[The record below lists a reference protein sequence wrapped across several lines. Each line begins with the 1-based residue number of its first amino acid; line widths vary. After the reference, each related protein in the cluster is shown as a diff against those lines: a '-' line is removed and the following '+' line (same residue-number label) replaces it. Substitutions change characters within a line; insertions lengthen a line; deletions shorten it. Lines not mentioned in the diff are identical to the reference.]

1 MISRWIGWLRG
12 QPGNKQVILYSG
24 GGMLVFLMWASLA
37 PVDEVT
43 HGQGRVIPSS
53 KAQVIQSA
61 EPATIEEILV
71 RSGQKVSKGQ
81 LLVQLDD
88 AMLASELGQLQA
100 ETRSLTARAG
110 RLEKEGTGAG
120 AICAAGA
127 DGRIAP
133 ECMQEQALAAVREST
148 LRSKQDAMAAA
159 VDQRRRE
166 LGEAQATIDSLTSSV
181 GLARKRVEML
191 EPLAAKSII
200 PQTELL
206 DARRD
211 LVDAQGR
218 LNAAQQ
224 QASRA
229 SAAIREAQAQLSE
242 ANYQFRQDAL
252 NERSQLE
259 AKIAVNSESLRGARG
274 RAQRAEIRS
283 PVDGVVNDVQVTTIG
298 GFVSP
303 GQKIMQIVPVG
314 EKLLVE
320 ARVKPNDIAFIKTG
334 DRAVV
339 KVTAYDFSIYG
350 GLTGTVQQVSADSV
364 YDEATREAYFTV
376 VVETDRAWLGSGA
389 HRLPITPGMVC
400 DVEILTGRKSVLAY
414 LLKPI
419 MKARSEALRER

>member
-24 GGMLVFLMWASLA
+24 GGMLAFLLWASLA

-61 EPATIEEILV
+61 EPTTIEEILV
-71 RSGQKVSKGQ
+71 RSGQKVGKGQ
-81 LLVQLDD
+81 LLVRLDD

-110 RLEKEGTGAG
+110 RLEREGTGAG
-120 AICAAGA
+120 AACTTG
-127 DGRIAP
+127 GP
-133 ECMQEQALAAVREST
+133 ECQQEQALAAVRQSA
-148 LRSKQDAMAAA
+148 LRSKQDAMSAQ
-159 VDQRRRE
+159 VEQRRRE
-166 LGEAQATIDSLTSSV
+166 LGEAQATIASLGGSV
-181 GLARKRVEML
+181 QLARQRVSML

-242 ANYQFRQDAL
+242 ANFQFRQDAL

-259 AKIAVNSESLRGARG
+259 TKIAVNSESLRGAKG

-314 EKLLVE
+314 DKLLVE

-350 GLTGTVQQVSADSV
+350 GLSGTVQQVSADSV

-376 VVETDRAWLGSGA
+376 IVETDRAWLGSGA
-389 HRLPITPGMVC
+389 HKLPITPGMVC

>member
-1 MISRWIGWLRG
+1 MMGRWISWLRG

-24 GGMLVFLMWASLA
+24 GGMLAFLLWASLA

-43 HGQGRVIPSS
+43 RGQGRVIPSS

-61 EPATIEEILV
+61 EPTTIEEILV

-81 LLVQLDD
+81 LLVRLDD

-120 AICAAGA
+120 ADCSTG
-127 DGRIAP
+127 GP
-133 ECMQEQALAAVREST
+133 ECQQEQALAAVRQAA
-148 LRSKQDAMAAA
+148 LRSKQDGLSAQ
-159 VDQRRRE
+159 VEQRRRE
-166 LGEAQATIDSLTSSV
+166 LGEAQATIDSLGGSV
-181 GLARKRVEML
+181 QLARQRVSML

-242 ANYQFRQDAL
+242 ANFQFRQDAL

-259 AKIAVNSESLRGARG
+259 AKIAVNSESLRGAKG

-298 GFVSP
+298 GFVTA
-303 GQKIMQIVPVG
+303 GQKIMQIVPIG
-314 EKLLVE
+314 DKLLVE

-350 GLTGTVQQVSADSV
+350 GLSGTVQQVSADSV
-364 YDEATREAYFTV
+364 YDEVTREAYFTV

-389 HRLPITPGMVC
+389 HKLPITPGMVC
-400 DVEILTGRKSVLAY
+400 DVEIMTGRKSVLAY

-419 MKARSEALRER
+419 TKARSEALRER

>member
-1 MISRWIGWLRG
+1 MMGRWISWLRG

-24 GGMLVFLMWASLA
+24 GGMLAFLMWASLA

-61 EPATIEEILV
+61 EPTTIEEILV
-71 RSGQKVSKGQ
+71 RSGQKVGRGQ
-81 LLVQLDD
+81 LLVRLDD
-88 AMLASELGQLQA
+88 AMLSSELGQLQA

-110 RLEKEGTGAG
+110 RLEQEGTGAG
-120 AICAAGA
+120 ANCDTG
-127 DGRIAP
+127 GP
-133 ECMQEQALAAVREST
+133 ECQQEQALAAVRQSA
-148 LRSKQDAMAAA
+148 LRSKQDGLSAQ
-159 VDQRRRE
+159 VEQRRRE
-166 LGEAQATIDSLTSSV
+166 LGEAQATIDSLGGSV
-181 GLARKRVEML
+181 QLARQRVAML

-242 ANYQFRQDAL
+242 ANFQFRQDAL

-259 AKIAVNSESLRGARG
+259 AKIAVNSESLRGAKG

-298 GFVSP
+298 GFVTA
-303 GQKIMQIVPVG
+303 GQKIMQIVPIG
-314 EKLLVE
+314 DKLLVE
-320 ARVKPNDIAFIKTG
+320 TRVKPNDIAFIKTG

-350 GLTGTVQQVSADSV
+350 GLSGTVQQVSADSV

-376 VVETDRAWLGSGA
+376 VVETDRAWLGTGA
-389 HRLPITPGMVC
+389 HKLPITPGMVC

-419 MKARSEALRER
+419 MKARAEALRER

>member
-1 MISRWIGWLRG
+1 MMGRWISWLRG

-24 GGMLVFLMWASLA
+24 GGVLAFLMWASLA

-61 EPATIEEILV
+61 EPTTIEEILV
-71 RSGQKVSKGQ
+71 RSGQKVGKGQ
-81 LLVQLDD
+81 LLVRLDD
-88 AMLASELGQLQA
+88 AMLSSELGQLQA

-110 RLEKEGTGAG
+110 RLEQEGTGAG
-120 AICAAGA
+120 ANCDTG
-127 DGRIAP
+127 GP
-133 ECMQEQALAAVREST
+133 ECQQEQALAAVRQSA
-148 LRSKQDAMAAA
+148 LRSKQDGLSAQ
-159 VDQRRRE
+159 VEQRRRE
-166 LGEAQATIDSLTSSV
+166 LGEAQATIDSLGGSV
-181 GLARKRVEML
+181 QLARQRVAML

-242 ANYQFRQDAL
+242 ANFQFRQDAL

-259 AKIAVNSESLRGARG
+259 AKIAVNSESLRGAKG

-298 GFVSP
+298 GFVTA
-303 GQKIMQIVPVG
+303 GQKIMQIVPIG
-314 EKLLVE
+314 DKLLVE
-320 ARVKPNDIAFIKTG
+320 TRVKPNDIAFIKTG

-350 GLTGTVQQVSADSV
+350 GLSGTVQQVSADSV

-376 VVETDRAWLGSGA
+376 VVETDRAWLGTGA
-389 HRLPITPGMVC
+389 HKLPITPGMVC

-419 MKARSEALRER
+419 MKARAEALRER

>member
-1 MISRWIGWLRG
+1 MISRWVSWLRG

-61 EPATIEEILV
+61 EPTTIEEILV
-71 RSGQKVSKGQ
+71 RSGQKVGKGQ
-81 LLVQLDD
+81 LLVRLDD
-88 AMLASELGQLQA
+88 AMLASELGQIQA

-110 RLEKEGTGAG
+110 RLEREGTGTG
-120 AICAAGA
+120 AACATG
-127 DGRIAP
+127 GP
-133 ECMQEQALAAVREST
+133 ECQQEQALAAVRQSA
-148 LRSKQDAMAAA
+148 LRSKQDAMSAQ

-166 LGEAQATIDSLTSSV
+166 LGEAQATIDSLGGSV
-181 GLARKRVEML
+181 QLARQRVAML

-206 DARRD
+206 DARRE

-259 AKIAVNSESLRGARG
+259 AKIAVNSESLRGAKG

-298 GFVSP
+298 GYVSP

-389 HRLPITPGMVC
+389 HKLPITPGMVC

>member
-1 MISRWIGWLRG
+1 MISRWISWLRG

-61 EPATIEEILV
+61 EPTTIEEILV

-81 LLVQLDD
+81 LLVRLDD
-88 AMLASELGQLQA
+88 AMLASELGQIQA

-110 RLEKEGTGAG
+110 RLEKEGTGTG
-120 AICAAGA
+120 AACATG
-127 DGRIAP
+127 GP
-133 ECMQEQALAAVREST
+133 ECAQEQALAAVRQSA
-148 LRSKQDAMAAA
+148 LRSKQDAMSAA

-166 LGEAQATIDSLTSSV
+166 LGEAQATIDSLGGSV
-181 GLARKRVEML
+181 QLARQRVAML

-229 SAAIREAQAQLSE
+229 SAAIREAQAQQSE
-242 ANYQFRQDAL
+242 ANFQFRQDAL

-259 AKIAVNSESLRGARG
+259 AKIAVNSESLRGAKG

-298 GFVSP
+298 GYVSP

-389 HRLPITPGMVC
+389 HKLPITPGMVC
-400 DVEILTGRKSVLAY
+400 DVEIMTGRKSVLAY

>member
-1 MISRWIGWLRG
+1 MMRRWIGWLRG
-12 QPGNKQVILYSG
+12 QPGNRQVILYSG
-24 GGMLVFLMWASLA
+24 GGMVAFLLWASLA

-71 RSGQKVSKGQ
+71 RSGQKVGKGQ
-81 LLVQLDD
+81 LLVRLDD
-88 AMLASELGQLQA
+88 ALLASELGQLQA

-110 RLEKEGTGAG
+110 RLEQEGTGTG
-120 AICAAGA
+120 AVCATG
-127 DGRIAP
+127 GP
-133 ECMQEQALAAVREST
+133 ECQQEQALAAVRQSA
-148 LRSKQDAMAAA
+148 LRSKQDALSAQ

-166 LGEAQATIDSLTSSV
+166 LGEAQATIDSLTGSV
-181 GLARKRVEML
+181 QLARQRVGML
-191 EPLAAKSII
+191 EPLAAKAII

-242 ANYQFRQDAL
+242 AHYQFRQDAL

-259 AKIAVNSESLRGARG
+259 AKIAVNSESLRGAKG

-298 GFVSP
+298 GFVTA
-303 GQKIMQIVPVG
+303 GQKIMQIVPIG
-314 EKLLVE
+314 DKLLVE

-376 VVETDRAWLGSGA
+376 VVETDRAWLGSGT
-389 HRLPITPGMVC
+389 RKLPITPGMVC
-400 DVEILTGRKSVLAY
+400 DVEILTGQKSVLAY

-419 MKARSEALRER
+419 IKAREEALRER

>member
-1 MISRWIGWLRG
+1 MMSRWINWLRG

-24 GGMLVFLMWASLA
+24 GGMLAFLLWASLA

-61 EPATIEEILV
+61 EPTTIEEILV
-71 RSGQKVSKGQ
+71 RSGQKVHKGQ
-81 LLVQLDD
+81 LLVRLDD
-88 AMLASELGQLQA
+88 AMLASELGQIQA

-110 RLEKEGTGAG
+110 RLEREGTGAG
-120 AICAAGA
+120 SVCAAGA
-127 DGRIAP
+127 P
-133 ECMQEQALAAVREST
+133 ECEQEQALAAVRQSA
-148 LRSKQDAMAAA
+148 LRSKQDAMSAQ
-159 VDQRRRE
+159 VEQRRRE
-166 LGEAQATIDSLTSSV
+166 LGEAQATIDSLGNSV
-181 GLARKRVEML
+181 QLARQRVAML

-229 SAAIREAQAQLSE
+229 SASIREAQAQLSE
-242 ANYQFRQDAL
+242 ANFQFRQDAL

-259 AKIAVNSESLRGARG
+259 AKIAVNSESLRGAKG

-376 VVETDRAWLGSGA
+376 VVETDRAWLGSGE
-389 HRLPITPGMVC
+389 HKLPITPGMVC

>member
-61 EPATIEEILV
+61 EPTTIEEILV

-81 LLVQLDD
+81 LLVRLDD

-120 AICAAGA
+120 AACATG
-127 DGRIAP
+127 GP
-133 ECMQEQALAAVREST
+133 ECQQEQALAAVRQSA
-148 LRSKQDAMAAA
+148 LRSKQDALSAQ

-166 LGEAQATIDSLTSSV
+166 LGEAQATIASLGGSV
-181 GLARKRVEML
+181 QLAHQRVAML
-191 EPLAAKSII
+191 EPLAAKSIV

-206 DARRD
+206 DARRE

-218 LNAAQQ
+218 LSAAQQ

-242 ANYQFRQDAL
+242 ASFQFKQDAL

-259 AKIAVNSESLRGARG
+259 AKIAVNSESLRGAKG

-298 GFVSP
+298 GYVSP

-389 HRLPITPGMVC
+389 HKLPITPGMVC

>member
-1 MISRWIGWLRG
+1 MMGRWISWLRG
-12 QPGNKQVILYSG
+12 QPGNKQVILYSS
-24 GGMLVFLMWASLA
+24 GGMLAFLLWASLA

-61 EPATIEEILV
+61 EPTTIEEILV

-81 LLVQLDD
+81 LLVRLDD

-110 RLEKEGTGAG
+110 RLEKEGTGTG
-120 AICAAGA
+120 ANCATG
-127 DGRIAP
+127 GP
-133 ECMQEQALAAVREST
+133 ECQQEQALAAVRQSA
-148 LRSKQDAMAAA
+148 LRSKQDGLSAQ
-159 VDQRRRE
+159 VEQRRRE
-166 LGEAQATIDSLTSSV
+166 LGEAQATIDSLGGSV
-181 GLARKRVEML
+181 QLARQRVAML

-242 ANYQFRQDAL
+242 ANFQFKQDAL

-259 AKIAVNSESLRGARG
+259 AKIAVNSESLRGAKG

-298 GFVSP
+298 GFVTA
-303 GQKIMQIVPVG
+303 GQKIMQIVPIG
-314 EKLLVE
+314 DKLLVE

-350 GLTGTVQQVSADSV
+350 GLSGTVQQVSADSV

-376 VVETDRAWLGSGA
+376 VVETDRAWLGTGA
-389 HRLPITPGMVC
+389 HKLPITPGMVC

-419 MKARSEALRER
+419 MKARAEALRER

>member
-1 MISRWIGWLRG
+1 MMGRWISWLRG
-12 QPGNKQVILYSG
+12 QPGNKQVILYSS
-24 GGMLVFLMWASLA
+24 GGMLAFLLWASLA

-61 EPATIEEILV
+61 EPTTIEEILV

-81 LLVQLDD
+81 LLVRLDD

-110 RLEKEGTGAG
+110 RLEKEGTGTG
-120 AICAAGA
+120 ANCATG
-127 DGRIAP
+127 GP
-133 ECMQEQALAAVREST
+133 ECQQEQALAAVRQSA
-148 LRSKQDAMAAA
+148 LRSKQDGLSAQ
-159 VDQRRRE
+159 VEQRRRE
-166 LGEAQATIDSLTSSV
+166 LGEAQATIDSLGGSV
-181 GLARKRVEML
+181 QLARQRVAML
-191 EPLAAKSII
+191 EPLAAKSIV

-206 DARRD
+206 DARRE

-242 ANYQFRQDAL
+242 ANFQFKQDAL

-259 AKIAVNSESLRGARG
+259 AKIAVNSESLRGAKG

-298 GFVSP
+298 GFVTA
-303 GQKIMQIVPVG
+303 GQKIMQIVPIG
-314 EKLLVE
+314 DKLLVE

-334 DRAVV
+334 DRAVI

-350 GLTGTVQQVSADSV
+350 GLSGTVQQVSADSV

-376 VVETDRAWLGSGA
+376 VVETDRAWLGTGA
-389 HRLPITPGMVC
+389 HKLPITPGMVC

>member
-1 MISRWIGWLRG
+1 M
-12 QPGNKQVILYSG
+12 
-24 GGMLVFLMWASLA
+24 ASLSFLPTIPKHRQPLTGSQRVIVITTIGFFLFILWA
-37 PVDEVT
+37 ALADVDEVT
-43 HGQGRVIPSS
+43 RGQGKVIPSS
-53 KAQVIQSA
+53 KVQLIQ
-61 EPATIEEILV
+61 ATEASTISELLV
-71 RSGQKVSKGQ
+71 RSGQQVKRGQ
-81 LLVQLDD
+81 LLARLDNPE
-88 AMLASELGQLQA
+88 SRQLQA
-100 ETRSLTARAG
+100 ET
-110 RLEKEGTGAG
+110 
-120 AICAAGA
+120 
-127 DGRIAP
+127 
-133 ECMQEQALAAVREST
+133 QALEARSARLASEGLGSSAGGLDSDEATLTQVRREALSSRVAALNATAE
-148 LRSKQDAMAAA
+148 
-159 VDQRRRE
+159 QRRRE
-166 LGEAQATIDSLTSSV
+166 MAEANANVSSLSSSLE
-181 GLARKRVEML
+181 LARQRVSML

-229 SAAIREAQAQLSE
+229 SASIREAQAQLSE
-242 ANYQFRQDAL
+242 ANFQFRQDAL

-259 AKIAVNSESLRGARG
+259 AKIAVNSESLRGAKG

-376 VVETDRAWLGSGA
+376 VVETDRAWLGSGE
-389 HRLPITPGMVC
+389 HKLPITPGMVC

>member
-1 MISRWIGWLRG
+1 MMSRWIGWLRG

-24 GGMLVFLMWASLA
+24 GGMVAFLLWASVA

-61 EPATIEEILV
+61 EPTTIEEILV
-71 RSGQKVSKGQ
+71 RSGQKVRKGQ
-81 LLVQLDD
+81 LLVRLDD
-88 AMLASELGQLQA
+88 AMLASELGQIQA

-110 RLEKEGTGAG
+110 RLQQEGTGAG
-120 AICAAGA
+120 SLCTTG
-127 DGRIAP
+127 GP
-133 ECMQEQALAAVREST
+133 ECAQEQALAAVRQSA
-148 LRSKQDAMAAA
+148 LRSKQDALAAQ
-159 VDQRRRE
+159 VDQRRRD
-166 LGEAQATIDSLTSSV
+166 LGEAQATIASLGGSV
-181 GLARKRVEML
+181 QLAKQRVSML

-206 DARRD
+206 DARRE

-229 SAAIREAQAQLSE
+229 SAAIREAQAQQSE
-242 ANYQFRQDAL
+242 ANFQFRQDAL

-298 GFVSP
+298 GYVSP
-303 GQKIMQIVPVG
+303 GQKIMQVVPMG

-350 GLTGTVQQVSADSV
+350 GLSGTVQQVSADSV

-419 MKARSEALRER
+419 MKARDEALRER

>member
-1 MISRWIGWLRG
+1 MMGRWISWLRG

-24 GGMLVFLMWASLA
+24 GGMLAFLMWASLA

-61 EPATIEEILV
+61 EPTTIEEILV
-71 RSGQKVSKGQ
+71 RSGQKVGKGQ
-81 LLVQLDD
+81 LLVRLDD
-88 AMLASELGQLQA
+88 AMLSSELGQLQA

-110 RLEKEGTGAG
+110 RLEQEGTGAG
-120 AICAAGA
+120 ANCDTG
-127 DGRIAP
+127 GP
-133 ECMQEQALAAVREST
+133 ECQQEQALAAVRQSA
-148 LRSKQDAMAAA
+148 LRSKQDGLSAQ
-159 VDQRRRE
+159 VEQRRRE
-166 LGEAQATIDSLTSSV
+166 LGEAQATIDSLGGSV
-181 GLARKRVEML
+181 QLARQRVAML

-242 ANYQFRQDAL
+242 ANFQFRQDAL

-259 AKIAVNSESLRGARG
+259 AKIAVNSESLRGAKG

-298 GFVSP
+298 GFVTA
-303 GQKIMQIVPVG
+303 GQKIMQIVPIG
-314 EKLLVE
+314 DKLLVE
-320 ARVKPNDIAFIKTG
+320 TRVKPNDIAFIKTG

-350 GLTGTVQQVSADSV
+350 GLSGTVQQVSADSV

-389 HRLPITPGMVC
+389 HKLPITPGMVC

-419 MKARSEALRER
+419 MKARAEALRER

>member
-1 MISRWIGWLRG
+1 MMGRWISWLRG
-12 QPGNKQVILYSG
+12 QPGNKQVILYSS
-24 GGMLVFLMWASLA
+24 GGMLAFLLWASLA

-61 EPATIEEILV
+61 EPTTIEEILV

-81 LLVQLDD
+81 LLVRLDD

-110 RLEKEGTGAG
+110 RLEKEGTGTG
-120 AICAAGA
+120 ANCATG
-127 DGRIAP
+127 GP
-133 ECMQEQALAAVREST
+133 ECQQEQALAAVRQSA
-148 LRSKQDAMAAA
+148 LRSKQDGLSAQ
-159 VDQRRRE
+159 VEQRRRE
-166 LGEAQATIDSLTSSV
+166 LGEAQATIDSLGGSV
-181 GLARKRVEML
+181 QLARQRVAML
-191 EPLAAKSII
+191 EPLAAKSIV

-206 DARRD
+206 DARRE

-242 ANYQFRQDAL
+242 ANFQFKQDAL

-259 AKIAVNSESLRGARG
+259 AKIAVNSESLRGAKG

-298 GFVSP
+298 GFVTA
-303 GQKIMQIVPVG
+303 GQKIMQIVPIG
-314 EKLLVE
+314 DKLLVE

-350 GLTGTVQQVSADSV
+350 GLSGTVQQVSADSV

-376 VVETDRAWLGSGA
+376 VVETDRAWLGTGA
-389 HRLPITPGMVC
+389 HKLPITPGMVC

>member
-1 MISRWIGWLRG
+1 MISRWVRWLRG

-61 EPATIEEILV
+61 EPTTIEEILV
-71 RSGQKVSKGQ
+71 RSGQKVGKGQ
-81 LLVQLDD
+81 LLVRLDD
-88 AMLASELGQLQA
+88 AMLASELGQIQA

-110 RLEKEGTGAG
+110 RLEKEGTGTG
-120 AICAAGA
+120 AACATG
-127 DGRIAP
+127 GP
-133 ECMQEQALAAVREST
+133 ECAQEQALAAVRQSA

-166 LGEAQATIDSLTSSV
+166 LGEAQATIDSLGGSV
-181 GLARKRVEML
+181 QLARQRVAML

-242 ANYQFRQDAL
+242 ANFQFRQDAL

-259 AKIAVNSESLRGARG
+259 AKIAVNSESLRGAKG

-314 EKLLVE
+314 DKLLVE

-350 GLTGTVQQVSADSV
+350 GLSGTVQQVSADSV

-376 VVETDRAWLGSGA
+376 VVETDRAWLGTGA
-389 HRLPITPGMVC
+389 HKLPITPGMVC
-400 DVEILTGRKSVLAY
+400 DVEIMTGRKSVLAY

>member
-1 MISRWIGWLRG
+1 MMSRWIGWLRG

-24 GGMLVFLMWASLA
+24 GGMVAFLLWASVA

-61 EPATIEEILV
+61 EPTTIEEILV
-71 RSGQKVSKGQ
+71 RSGQKVRKGQ
-81 LLVQLDD
+81 LLVRLDD
-88 AMLASELGQLQA
+88 AMLASELGQIQA

-110 RLEKEGTGAG
+110 RLQQEGTGAG
-120 AICAAGA
+120 SLCTTG
-127 DGRIAP
+127 GP
-133 ECMQEQALAAVREST
+133 ECAQERALAAVRQSA
-148 LRSKQDAMAAA
+148 LRSKQDALAAQ
-159 VDQRRRE
+159 VDQRRRD
-166 LGEAQATIDSLTSSV
+166 LGEAQATIASLGGSV
-181 GLARKRVEML
+181 QLAKQRVSML

-206 DARRD
+206 DARRE

-229 SAAIREAQAQLSE
+229 SAAIREAQAQQSE
-242 ANYQFRQDAL
+242 ANFQFRQDAL

-298 GFVSP
+298 GYVSP
-303 GQKIMQIVPVG
+303 GQKIMQVVPMG

-350 GLTGTVQQVSADSV
+350 GLSGTVQQVSADSV

-376 VVETDRAWLGSGA
+376 VVETDRAWLGSGT

-419 MKARSEALRER
+419 MKARDEALRER

>member
-1 MISRWIGWLRG
+1 MISRWINWLRG

-61 EPATIEEILV
+61 EPTTIEEILV
-71 RSGQKVSKGQ
+71 RSGQKVSRGQ
-81 LLVQLDD
+81 LLVRLDD
-88 AMLASELGQLQA
+88 AIIASELGQIQA

-110 RLEKEGTGAG
+110 RLEREGTGSGTA
-120 AICAAGA
+120 CATG
-127 DGRIAP
+127 GP
-133 ECMQEQALAAVREST
+133 ECAQEQALAAVRQSA
-148 LRSKQDAMAAA
+148 LRSKQDAMSAQ
-159 VDQRRRE
+159 VDQRRRD
-166 LGEAQATIDSLTSSV
+166 LSEAQATIDSLSGSV
-181 GLARKRVEML
+181 QLARQRVAML

-242 ANYQFRQDAL
+242 ANFQFRQDAL

-259 AKIAVNSESLRGARG
+259 AKIAVNSESLRGAKG

-298 GFVSP
+298 GYVSP

-314 EKLLVE
+314 DKLLVE

-389 HRLPITPGMVC
+389 HKLPITPGMVC

>member
-1 MISRWIGWLRG
+1 MMGRWIDWLRG

-24 GGMLVFLMWASLA
+24 GGMLAFLLWASLA

-61 EPATIEEILV
+61 EPTTIEEILV

-81 LLVQLDD
+81 LLVRLDD

-100 ETRSLTARAG
+100 ETRSLAARAG
-110 RLEKEGTGAG
+110 RLEKEGTGSG
-120 AICAAGA
+120 DNCTTG
-127 DGRIAP
+127 GP
-133 ECMQEQALAAVREST
+133 ECQQEQALAAVRQSA
-148 LRSKQDAMAAA
+148 LRSKQDGLSAQ
-159 VDQRRRE
+159 VEQRRRE
-166 LGEAQATIDSLTSSV
+166 LGEAQATIDSLGGSV
-181 GLARKRVEML
+181 QLARQRVAML

-259 AKIAVNSESLRGARG
+259 AKIAVNSESLRGAKG

-298 GFVSP
+298 GFVTA
-303 GQKIMQIVPVG
+303 GQKIMQIVPIG
-314 EKLLVE
+314 DKLLVE
-320 ARVKPNDIAFIKTG
+320 TRVKPNDIAFIKTG

-350 GLTGTVQQVSADSV
+350 GLSGTVQQVSADSV

-389 HRLPITPGMVC
+389 HKLPITPGMVC

-419 MKARSEALRER
+419 MKARAEALRER

>member
-1 MISRWIGWLRG
+1 MMGRWINWLRG

-24 GGMLVFLMWASLA
+24 GGMLAFLLWASLA

-61 EPATIEEILV
+61 EPTTIEEILV

-81 LLVQLDD
+81 LLVRLDD

-110 RLEKEGTGAG
+110 RLEKEGTGTG
-120 AICAAGA
+120 ANCATG
-127 DGRIAP
+127 GP
-133 ECMQEQALAAVREST
+133 ECQQEQALAAVRQSA
-148 LRSKQDAMAAA
+148 LRSKQDGLSAQ
-159 VDQRRRE
+159 VEQRRRE
-166 LGEAQATIDSLTSSV
+166 LGEAQATIDSLGGSV
-181 GLARKRVEML
+181 QLARQRVAML

-242 ANYQFRQDAL
+242 ANFQFKQDAL

-259 AKIAVNSESLRGARG
+259 AKIAVNSESLRGAKG

-298 GFVSP
+298 GFVTA
-303 GQKIMQIVPVG
+303 GQKIMQIVPIG
-314 EKLLVE
+314 DKLLVE

-350 GLTGTVQQVSADSV
+350 GLSGTVQQVSADSV

-376 VVETDRAWLGSGA
+376 VVETDRAWLGTGA
-389 HRLPITPGMVC
+389 HKLPITPGMVC

>member
-1 MISRWIGWLRG
+1 MMGRWISWLRG

-24 GGMLVFLMWASLA
+24 GGMLAFLMWASLA

-61 EPATIEEILV
+61 EPTTIEEILV
-71 RSGQKVSKGQ
+71 RSGQKVGKGQ
-81 LLVQLDD
+81 LLVRLDD
-88 AMLASELGQLQA
+88 AMLSSELGQLQA

-110 RLEKEGTGAG
+110 RLEQEGTGAG
-120 AICAAGA
+120 ANCDTG
-127 DGRIAP
+127 GP
-133 ECMQEQALAAVREST
+133 ECQQEQALAAVRQSA
-148 LRSKQDAMAAA
+148 LRSKQDGLSAQ
-159 VDQRRRE
+159 VEQRRRE
-166 LGEAQATIDSLTSSV
+166 LGEAQATIDSLGGSV
-181 GLARKRVEML
+181 QLARQRVAML

-242 ANYQFRQDAL
+242 ANFQFRQDAL

-259 AKIAVNSESLRGARG
+259 AKIAVNSESLRGAKG

-298 GFVSP
+298 GFVTA
-303 GQKIMQIVPVG
+303 GQKIMQIVPIG
-314 EKLLVE
+314 DKLLVE
-320 ARVKPNDIAFIKTG
+320 TRVKPNDIAFIKTG

-350 GLTGTVQQVSADSV
+350 GLSGTVQQVSADSV

-376 VVETDRAWLGSGA
+376 VVETDRAWLGTGA
-389 HRLPITPGMVC
+389 HKLPITPGMVC

-419 MKARSEALRER
+419 MKARAEALRER

>member
-1 MISRWIGWLRG
+1 MMSRWIGWLRG

-24 GGMLVFLMWASLA
+24 GGMVAFLLWASVA
-37 PVDEVT
+37 RVDEVT

-61 EPATIEEILV
+61 EPTTIEEILV
-71 RSGQKVSKGQ
+71 RSGQKVRKGQ
-81 LLVQLDD
+81 LLVRLDD
-88 AMLASELGQLQA
+88 AMLASELGQIQA

-110 RLEKEGTGAG
+110 RLQQEGTGAG
-120 AICAAGA
+120 SLCTTG
-127 DGRIAP
+127 GP
-133 ECMQEQALAAVREST
+133 ECAQEQALAAVRQSA
-148 LRSKQDAMAAA
+148 LRSKQDALAAQ
-159 VDQRRRE
+159 VDQRRRD
-166 LGEAQATIDSLTSSV
+166 LGEAQATIASLGGSV
-181 GLARKRVEML
+181 QLAKQRVSML

-206 DARRD
+206 DARRE

-229 SAAIREAQAQLSE
+229 SAAIREAQAQQSE
-242 ANYQFRQDAL
+242 ANFQFRQDAL

-298 GFVSP
+298 GYVSP
-303 GQKIMQIVPVG
+303 GQKIMQVVPMG

-350 GLTGTVQQVSADSV
+350 GLSGTVQQVSADSV

-376 VVETDRAWLGSGA
+376 VVETDRAWLGSGT

-419 MKARSEALRER
+419 MKARDEALRER

>member
-1 MISRWIGWLRG
+1 MMGRWISWLRG

-24 GGMLVFLMWASLA
+24 GGMLAFLLWASFA

-61 EPATIEEILV
+61 EPTTIEEILV

-81 LLVQLDD
+81 LLVRLDD

-110 RLEKEGTGAG
+110 RLEKEGTGTG
-120 AICAAGA
+120 ANCATG
-127 DGRIAP
+127 GP
-133 ECMQEQALAAVREST
+133 ECQQEQALAAVRQSA
-148 LRSKQDAMAAA
+148 LRSKQDGLSAQ
-159 VDQRRRE
+159 VEQRRRE
-166 LGEAQATIDSLTSSV
+166 LGEAQATIDSLGGSV
-181 GLARKRVEML
+181 QLARQRVAML
-191 EPLAAKSII
+191 EPLAAKSIV

-206 DARRD
+206 DARRE

-242 ANYQFRQDAL
+242 ANFQFKQDAL

-259 AKIAVNSESLRGARG
+259 AKIAVNSESLRGAKG

-298 GFVSP
+298 GFVTA
-303 GQKIMQIVPVG
+303 GQKIMQIVPIG
-314 EKLLVE
+314 DKLLVE

-350 GLTGTVQQVSADSV
+350 GLSGTVQQVSADSV

-376 VVETDRAWLGSGA
+376 VVETDRAWLGTGA
-389 HRLPITPGMVC
+389 HKLPITPGMVC

>member
-1 MISRWIGWLRG
+1 MISRWINWLRG

-61 EPATIEEILV
+61 EPTTIEEILV

-81 LLVQLDD
+81 LLVRLDD

-120 AICAAGA
+120 DVCATG
-127 DGRIAP
+127 GP
-133 ECMQEQALAAVREST
+133 ECQQEQALAQVRQSA
-148 LRSKQDAMAAA
+148 LRSKQDGLAAQ

-166 LGEAQATIDSLTSSV
+166 LGEAQATIASLTGSV
-181 GLARKRVEML
+181 QLARQRVAML

-206 DARRD
+206 DARRE

-242 ANYQFRQDAL
+242 ASFQFKQDAL

-259 AKIAVNSESLRGARG
+259 AKIAVNSESLRGAKG

-298 GFVSP
+298 GYVSP

-389 HRLPITPGMVC
+389 HKLPITPGMVC

>member
-1 MISRWIGWLRG
+1 MISRWVSWLRG

-61 EPATIEEILV
+61 EPTTIEEILV
-71 RSGQKVSKGQ
+71 RSGQKVMKGQ
-81 LLVQLDD
+81 LLVRLDD

-110 RLEKEGTGAG
+110 RLEKEGTGEG
-120 AICAAGA
+120 GVCATG
-127 DGRIAP
+127 AP
-133 ECMQEQALAAVREST
+133 ECEQEQALAQVRQSA
-148 LRSKQDAMAAA
+148 LRSKQDAMAAQ

-166 LGEAQATIDSLTSSV
+166 LGEAQATIDSLTGSV
-181 GLARKRVEML
+181 QLARQRVAML

-211 LVDAQGR
+211 MVDAQGR

-229 SAAIREAQAQLSE
+229 SAAIREAQAQRSE

-298 GFVSP
+298 GFVSA

-350 GLTGTVQQVSADSV
+350 GLSGTVQQVSADSV

-389 HRLPITPGMVC
+389 HKLPITPGMVC

>member
-1 MISRWIGWLRG
+1 MMSRWIGWLRG

-24 GGMLVFLMWASLA
+24 GGMLAFLLWASIA

-61 EPATIEEILV
+61 EPTTIEEILV
-71 RSGQKVSKGQ
+71 RSGQKVRKGQ
-81 LLVQLDD
+81 LLVRLDD
-88 AMLASELGQLQA
+88 AMLASELGQIQA

-110 RLEKEGTGAG
+110 RLQQEGTGAG
-120 AICAAGA
+120 SLCTTG
-127 DGRIAP
+127 GP
-133 ECMQEQALAAVREST
+133 ECAQEQALAAVRQSA
-148 LRSKQDAMAAA
+148 LRSKQDALAAQ
-159 VDQRRRE
+159 VDQRRRD
-166 LGEAQATIDSLTSSV
+166 LGEAQATIASLGGSV
-181 GLARKRVEML
+181 QLSRQRVAML

-206 DARRD
+206 DARRE

-229 SAAIREAQAQLSE
+229 SAAIREAQAQQSE
-242 ANYQFRQDAL
+242 ANFQFKQDAL

-259 AKIAVNSESLRGARG
+259 AKIAVNSESLRGAKG

-298 GFVSP
+298 GYVSP
-303 GQKIMQIVPVG
+303 GQKIMQVVPVG

-350 GLTGTVQQVSADSV
+350 GLSGTVQQVSADSV
-364 YDEATREAYFTV
+364 YDETTREAYFTV

-419 MKARSEALRER
+419 MKARDEALRER

>member
-1 MISRWIGWLRG
+1 MMGRWISWLRG

-24 GGMLVFLMWASLA
+24 GGMLAFLMWASLA

-61 EPATIEEILV
+61 EPTTIEEILV
-71 RSGQKVSKGQ
+71 RSGQKVGKGQ
-81 LLVQLDD
+81 LLVRLDD
-88 AMLASELGQLQA
+88 AMLSSELGQLQA

-110 RLEKEGTGAG
+110 RLEQEGTGAG
-120 AICAAGA
+120 ANCDTG
-127 DGRIAP
+127 GP
-133 ECMQEQALAAVREST
+133 ECQQEQALAAVRQSA
-148 LRSKQDAMAAA
+148 LRSKQDGLSAQ
-159 VDQRRRE
+159 VEQRRRE
-166 LGEAQATIDSLTSSV
+166 LGEAQATIDSLGGRV
-181 GLARKRVEML
+181 QLARQRVAML

-242 ANYQFRQDAL
+242 ANFQFRQDAL

-259 AKIAVNSESLRGARG
+259 AKIAVNSESLRGAKG

-298 GFVSP
+298 GFVTA
-303 GQKIMQIVPVG
+303 GQKIMQIVPIG
-314 EKLLVE
+314 DKLLVE
-320 ARVKPNDIAFIKTG
+320 TRVKPNDIAFIKTG

-350 GLTGTVQQVSADSV
+350 GLSGTVQQVSADSV

-376 VVETDRAWLGSGA
+376 VVETDRAWLGTGA
-389 HRLPITPGMVC
+389 HKLPITPGMVC

-419 MKARSEALRER
+419 MKARAEALRER

>member
-1 MISRWIGWLRG
+1 MMGRWTSWLRG

-24 GGMLVFLMWASLA
+24 GGMLAFLMWASLA

-61 EPATIEEILV
+61 EPTTIEEILV
-71 RSGQKVSKGQ
+71 RSGQKVGKGQ
-81 LLVQLDD
+81 LLVRLDD
-88 AMLASELGQLQA
+88 AMLSSELGQLQA

-110 RLEKEGTGAG
+110 RLEQEGTGAG
-120 AICAAGA
+120 ANCDTG
-127 DGRIAP
+127 GP
-133 ECMQEQALAAVREST
+133 ECQQEQALAAVRQSA
-148 LRSKQDAMAAA
+148 LRSKQDGLSAQ
-159 VDQRRRE
+159 VEQRRRE
-166 LGEAQATIDSLTSSV
+166 LGEAQATIDSLGGSV
-181 GLARKRVEML
+181 QLARQRVAML

-242 ANYQFRQDAL
+242 ANFQFRQDAL

-259 AKIAVNSESLRGARG
+259 AKIAVNSESLRGAKG

-298 GFVSP
+298 GFVTA
-303 GQKIMQIVPVG
+303 GQKIMQIVPIG
-314 EKLLVE
+314 DKLLVE
-320 ARVKPNDIAFIKTG
+320 TRVKPNDIAFIKTG

-350 GLTGTVQQVSADSV
+350 GLSGTVQQVSADSV

-376 VVETDRAWLGSGA
+376 VVETDRAWLGTGA
-389 HRLPITPGMVC
+389 HKLPITPGMVC

-419 MKARSEALRER
+419 MKARAEALRER

>member
-1 MISRWIGWLRG
+1 MMGRWISWLRG

-24 GGMLVFLMWASLA
+24 GGMMAFLLWASLA

-61 EPATIEEILV
+61 EPTTIEEILV

-81 LLVQLDD
+81 LLVRLDD

-110 RLEKEGTGAG
+110 RLEKEGTGTG
-120 AICAAGA
+120 ANCATG
-127 DGRIAP
+127 GP
-133 ECMQEQALAAVREST
+133 ECQQEQALAAVRQSA
-148 LRSKQDAMAAA
+148 LRSKQDGLSAQ
-159 VDQRRRE
+159 VEQRRRE
-166 LGEAQATIDSLTSSV
+166 LGEAQATIDSLGGSV
-181 GLARKRVEML
+181 QLARQRVAML
-191 EPLAAKSII
+191 EPLAAKSIV

-206 DARRD
+206 DARRE

-242 ANYQFRQDAL
+242 ANFQFKQDAL

-259 AKIAVNSESLRGARG
+259 AKIAVNSQSLRGAKG

-298 GFVSP
+298 GFVTA
-303 GQKIMQIVPVG
+303 GQKIMQIVPIG
-314 EKLLVE
+314 DKLLVE

-350 GLTGTVQQVSADSV
+350 GLSGTVQQVSADSV

-376 VVETDRAWLGSGA
+376 VVETDRAWLGTGA
-389 HRLPITPGMVC
+389 HKLPITPGMVC

>member
-1 MISRWIGWLRG
+1 MMGRWIDWLRG

-24 GGMLVFLMWASLA
+24 GGMLAFLLWASLA

-61 EPATIEEILV
+61 EPTTIEEILV

-81 LLVQLDD
+81 LLVRLDD

-100 ETRSLTARAG
+100 ETRSLAARAG

-120 AICAAGA
+120 ENCTTG
-127 DGRIAP
+127 GP
-133 ECMQEQALAAVREST
+133 ECQQEQALAAVRQSA
-148 LRSKQDAMAAA
+148 LRSKQDGLSAQ
-159 VDQRRRE
+159 VEQRRRE
-166 LGEAQATIDSLTSSV
+166 LGEAQATIDSLGGSV
-181 GLARKRVEML
+181 QLARQRVAML

-259 AKIAVNSESLRGARG
+259 AKIAVNSESLRGAKG

-298 GFVSP
+298 GFVTA
-303 GQKIMQIVPVG
+303 GQKIMQIVPIG
-314 EKLLVE
+314 DKLLVE

-350 GLTGTVQQVSADSV
+350 GLSGTVQQVSADSV

-389 HRLPITPGMVC
+389 HKLPITPGMVC

-419 MKARSEALRER
+419 MKARAEALRER

>member
-1 MISRWIGWLRG
+1 MMGRWISWLRG

-24 GGMLVFLMWASLA
+24 GGMLAFLMWASLA

-61 EPATIEEILV
+61 EPTTIEEILV
-71 RSGQKVSKGQ
+71 RSGQKVGRGQ
-81 LLVQLDD
+81 LLVRLDD
-88 AMLASELGQLQA
+88 AMLSSELGQLQA

-110 RLEKEGTGAG
+110 RLEQEGTGAG
-120 AICAAGA
+120 ANCDTG
-127 DGRIAP
+127 GP
-133 ECMQEQALAAVREST
+133 ECQQEQALAAVRQSA
-148 LRSKQDAMAAA
+148 LRSKQDGLSAQ
-159 VDQRRRE
+159 VEQRRRE
-166 LGEAQATIDSLTSSV
+166 LGEAQATIDSLDGSV
-181 GLARKRVEML
+181 QLARQRVAML

-242 ANYQFRQDAL
+242 ANFQFRQDAL

-259 AKIAVNSESLRGARG
+259 AKIAVNSESLRGAKG

-298 GFVSP
+298 GFVTA
-303 GQKIMQIVPVG
+303 GQKIMQIVPIG
-314 EKLLVE
+314 DKLLVE
-320 ARVKPNDIAFIKTG
+320 TRVKPNDIAFIKTG

-350 GLTGTVQQVSADSV
+350 GLSGTVQQVSADSV

-376 VVETDRAWLGSGA
+376 VVETDRAWLGTGA
-389 HRLPITPGMVC
+389 HKLPITPGMVC

-419 MKARSEALRER
+419 MKARAEALRER

>member
-24 GGMLVFLMWASLA
+24 GGMIVFLLWASLA

-61 EPATIEEILV
+61 EPTTIEEILV
-71 RSGQKVSKGQ
+71 RSGQKVGKGQ
-81 LLVQLDD
+81 LLVRLDD

-110 RLEKEGTGAG
+110 RLEREGTGAG
-120 AICAAGA
+120 ADCTTG
-127 DGRIAP
+127 GP
-133 ECMQEQALAAVREST
+133 ECQQEQALAAVRQSA
-148 LRSKQDAMAAA
+148 LRSKQDAMSAQ
-159 VDQRRRE
+159 VEQRRRE
-166 LGEAQATIDSLTSSV
+166 LGEAQATIASLGGSV
-181 GLARKRVEML
+181 QLARQRVSML

-242 ANYQFRQDAL
+242 ANFQFRQDAL

-259 AKIAVNSESLRGARG
+259 AKIAVNSESLRGAKG

-298 GFVSP
+298 GYVSP

-314 EKLLVE
+314 DKLLVE

-350 GLTGTVQQVSADSV
+350 GLSGTVQQVSADSV

-376 VVETDRAWLGSGA
+376 IVETDRAWLGSGA
-389 HRLPITPGMVC
+389 HKLPITPGMVC
-400 DVEILTGRKSVLAY
+400 DVEILTGRKSVLTY

>member
-1 MISRWIGWLRG
+1 MMGRWISWLRG

-24 GGMLVFLMWASLA
+24 GGMLAFLLWASLA

-61 EPATIEEILV
+61 EPTTIEEILV

-81 LLVQLDD
+81 LLVRLDD

-110 RLEKEGTGAG
+110 RLEKEGTGTG
-120 AICAAGA
+120 ANCATG
-127 DGRIAP
+127 GP
-133 ECMQEQALAAVREST
+133 ECQQEQALAAVRQSA
-148 LRSKQDAMAAA
+148 LRSKQDGLSAQ
-159 VDQRRRE
+159 VEQRRRE
-166 LGEAQATIDSLTSSV
+166 LGEAQATIDSLGGSV
-181 GLARKRVEML
+181 QLARQRVAML

-242 ANYQFRQDAL
+242 ANFQFKQDAL

-259 AKIAVNSESLRGARG
+259 AKIAVNSESLRGAKG

-298 GFVSP
+298 GFVTA
-303 GQKIMQIVPVG
+303 GQKIMQIVPIG
-314 EKLLVE
+314 DKLLVE
-320 ARVKPNDIAFIKTG
+320 TRVKPNDIAFIKTG

-350 GLTGTVQQVSADSV
+350 GLSGTVQQVSADSV

-376 VVETDRAWLGSGA
+376 VVETDRAWLGTGA
-389 HRLPITPGMVC
+389 HKLPITPGMVC

>member
-1 MISRWIGWLRG
+1 MIGRWISWLRG
-12 QPGNKQVILYSG
+12 QPGNQQVILYSA
-24 GGMLVFLMWASLA
+24 GGMLAFLLWASLA

-53 KAQVIQSA
+53 KAQIIQSA
-61 EPATIEEILV
+61 EPTTIKEILV
-71 RSGQKVSKGQ
+71 RSGQRVRKGQ
-81 LLVQLDD
+81 LLVRLDD

-110 RLEKEGTGAG
+110 RLAKEGTGAG

-133 ECMQEQALAAVREST
+133 ECQQEQALAQVRESA
-148 LRSKQDAMAAA
+148 LRSKQDAMSAQ

-166 LGEAQATIDSLTSSV
+166 LGEAQATIDSLTGSV
-181 GLARKRVEML
+181 QIARKRVEML
-191 EPLAAKSII
+191 EPLAAKSIV

-218 LNAAQQ
+218 LEAARQ

-259 AKIAVNSESLRGARG
+259 TKIAVNSESLRGARG

-298 GFVSP
+298 GFVQP
-303 GQKIMQIVPVG
+303 GQKIMQIVPIG

-320 ARVKPNDIAFIKTG
+320 ARVKPNDIAFIKNG

-376 VVETDRAWLGSGA
+376 VVETDTAYLGSGA
-389 HRLPITPGMVC
+389 HKLPITPGMVC
-400 DVEILTGRKSVLAY
+400 DVEIMTGRKSVLAY

-419 MKARSEALRER
+419 LKARSEALRER

>member
-1 MISRWIGWLRG
+1 MISRWINWLRG

-53 KAQVIQSA
+53 KAQIIQSA
-61 EPATIEEILV
+61 EPTTIEEILV
-71 RSGQKVSKGQ
+71 RSGQKVMKGQ
-81 LLVQLDD
+81 LLVRLDD

-110 RLEKEGTGAG
+110 RLEKEGTGSG
-120 AICAAGA
+120 AVCATG
-127 DGRIAP
+127 AP
-133 ECMQEQALAAVREST
+133 ECEQEQALAQVRQSA
-148 LRSKQDAMAAA
+148 LRSKQDAMAAQ

-166 LGEAQATIDSLTSSV
+166 LGEAQATIDSLTGSV
-181 GLARKRVEML
+181 QLARQRVAML

-211 LVDAQGR
+211 MVDAQGR

-229 SAAIREAQAQLSE
+229 SAAIREAQAQRSE

-259 AKIAVNSESLRGARG
+259 AKIAVNSESLRGAKG

-298 GFVSP
+298 GFVTA

-350 GLTGTVQQVSADSV
+350 GLSGTVQQVSADSV

>member
-1 MISRWIGWLRG
+1 MISRWINWLRG

-61 EPATIEEILV
+61 EPTTIEEILV

-81 LLVQLDD
+81 LLVRLDD

-120 AICAAGA
+120 AACMTG
-127 DGRIAP
+127 GP
-133 ECMQEQALAAVREST
+133 ECQQEQALADVRQSA
-148 LRSKQDAMAAA
+148 LRSKQDAMSAQ
-159 VDQRRRE
+159 VEQRRRE
-166 LGEAQATIDSLTSSV
+166 LGEAQATIASLSGSV
-181 GLARKRVEML
+181 QLARQRVSML

-206 DARRD
+206 DARRE

-242 ANYQFRQDAL
+242 ANFQFRQDAL

-259 AKIAVNSESLRGARG
+259 AKIAVNSESLRGAKG

-314 EKLLVE
+314 DKLLVE

-389 HRLPITPGMVC
+389 HKLPITPGMVC
-400 DVEILTGRKSVLAY
+400 DVEI

>member
-1 MISRWIGWLRG
+1 MMSRWIGWLRG

-24 GGMLVFLMWASLA
+24 GGMLAFLLWASLA

-61 EPATIEEILV
+61 EPTTIEEILV

-81 LLVQLDD
+81 LLVRLDD

-110 RLEKEGTGAG
+110 RLEKEGTGTG
-120 AICAAGA
+120 AACATG
-127 DGRIAP
+127 GP
-133 ECMQEQALAAVREST
+133 ECAQEQALAAVRQSA
-148 LRSKQDAMAAA
+148 LRSKQDAMAAQ
-159 VDQRRRE
+159 VDQRRRD
-166 LGEAQATIDSLTSSV
+166 LSEAQATIDSLTGSV
-181 GLARKRVEML
+181 QLARKRVEML

-242 ANYQFRQDAL
+242 ANFQFRQDAL

-303 GQKIMQIVPVG
+303 GQKIMQIVPIG
-314 EKLLVE
+314 DKLLVE

-376 VVETDRAWLGSGA
+376 VVETDRAWLGAGA
-389 HRLPITPGMVC
+389 HKLPITPGMVC

-419 MKARSEALRER
+419 MKARDEALRER

>member
-1 MISRWIGWLRG
+1 MISRWINWLRG

-61 EPATIEEILV
+61 EPTTIEEILV

-81 LLVQLDD
+81 LLVRLDD

-120 AICAAGA
+120 AACMTG
-127 DGRIAP
+127 GP
-133 ECMQEQALAAVREST
+133 ECQQEQALADVRQSA
-148 LRSKQDAMAAA
+148 LRSKQDAMSAQ
-159 VDQRRRE
+159 VEQRRRE
-166 LGEAQATIDSLTSSV
+166 LGEAQATIASLSGSV
-181 GLARKRVEML
+181 QLARQRVSML

-206 DARRD
+206 DARRE

-242 ANYQFRQDAL
+242 ANFQFRQDAL

-259 AKIAVNSESLRGARG
+259 AKIAVNSESLRGAKG

-314 EKLLVE
+314 DKLLVE

-389 HRLPITPGMVC
+389 HKLPITPGMVC